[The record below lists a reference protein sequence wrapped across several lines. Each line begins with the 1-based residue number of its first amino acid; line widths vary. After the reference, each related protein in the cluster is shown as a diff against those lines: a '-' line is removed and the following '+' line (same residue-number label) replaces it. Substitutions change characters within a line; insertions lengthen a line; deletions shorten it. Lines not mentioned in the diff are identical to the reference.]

1 MASTLCQFR
10 LRTALAVSFLL
21 QIFAAVGLVGYL
33 SFRNGQKAVT
43 DLANKLMTEV
53 SNKTDRHLDNYFS
66 TPHHINQIDIDAIAT
81 GLLNLD
87 DLDLAGRYF

>member
-10 LRTALAVSFLL
+10 LCTALVVPFLL

-43 DLANKLMTEV
+43 DLANQSMTEV
-53 SNKTDRHLDNYFS
+53 SNKTDPHLDNYFS

-81 GLLNLD
+81 GRHRCDRNRI
-87 DLDLAGRYF
+87 AESR

>member
-1 MASTLCQFR
+1 MVSTLCQFR
-10 LRTALAVSFLL
+10 LRTALAVPFL

-43 DLANKLMTEV
+43 DLANQLMTEV

-66 TPHHINQIDIDAIAT
+66 APHHINQIDIDAIGHCSLKA
-81 GLLNLD
+81 
-87 DLDLAGRYF
+87 